1 MFGLVGTRSRITC
14 EAMVHKWIRGY
25 RQKKREEGIVV
36 NPVVGIDVAK
46 GESHAQI
53 FLDRNQLYGKG
64 FRFYHTATDL
74 AWLHEK
80 LQEVEK
86 ESGCRPAI
94 ILEATGHYHYP
105 LVEWAEENNYVLYIL
120 NPLLAQR
127 AKKTRLRKVKTD
139 KVDAIHLGE
148 LFYKEE
154 FSPYQKQAA
163 HWVHLRHLTR
173 QHEAMTDMYVQTKLQ
188 FRTVLDQVFPT
199 YEGVFGDLYSTVS
212 LEVLGMYSTPNAVKN
227 AGVDQ
232 LAACIEIKIVRSR
245 SQKWVREKELRIVA
259 AAEKSPFQKGLH
271 ESYTLSL
278 RMLITLLLQYQ
289 EHLSTLEKQIDALAE
304 ERKEYDLL
312 RSIPGIGN
320 KIAATIL
327 AEIGEIERFDHAKK
341 LVAFVGVDPSVTSS
355 GKFTAST
362 NRITK
367 RGSKRLRRALYQAVQ
382 CGIRRRRMCP
392 LKSSVNPRM
401 REYYDIK
408 KGEGKPH
415 KQIVIACVN
424 KLVRWIYSILTRSE
438 PYKTDFQ
445 LA

>member
-1 MFGLVGTRSRITC
+1 MI
-14 EAMVHKWIRGY
+14 M
-25 RQKKREEGIVV
+25 

-46 GESHAQI
+46 GESQAQI
-53 FLDRNQLYGKG
+53 FLDRNRLYGKG
-64 FRFYHTATDL
+64 FRFSHTPKDL
-74 AWLHEK
+74 ECLHER

-86 ESGCRPAI
+86 ESGRRPAI
-94 ILEATGHYHYP
+94 ILEATGHYHHP
-105 LVEWAEENNYVLYIL
+105 IVEWAQENHYVLYIL

-127 AKKTRLRKVKTD
+127 AKKTHLRKVKTD
-139 KVDAIHLGE
+139 EKDAIHLGE
-148 LFYKEE
+148 LYYKEE
-154 FSPYQKQAA
+154 FVPYQKQEE

-173 QHEAMTDMYVQTKLQ
+173 QHEAMTQMYVQTKLQ
-188 FRTVLDQVFPT
+188 FQAVLDQVFPT

-212 LEVLGMYSTPNAVKN
+212 LGTLETYSTPEAAKK
-227 AGVDQ
+227 AGVDKV
-232 LAACIEIKIVRSR
+232 AACIEMKILHARSP
-245 SQKWVREKELRIVA
+245 KWVRDKALRIMA

-271 ESYTLSL
+271 ESYVLSL

-312 RSIPGIGN
+312 RSIPGVGN

-355 GKFTAST
+355 GSFTASK

-367 RGSKRLRRALYQAVQ
+367 RGSTRLRRALYQAVQ
-382 CGIRRRRMCP
+382 CGIRKRKMCP
-392 LKSSVNPRM
+392 FKSSVNERM
-401 REYYDIK
+401 RKYYDLK

-415 KQIVIACVN
+415 KQVVIACVN
-424 KLVRWIYSILTRSE
+424 KLIRWIYCILTRSE
-438 PYKTDFQ
+438 PYKSDFQ
-445 LA
+445 SV

>member
-1 MFGLVGTRSRITC
+1 MI
-14 EAMVHKWIRGY
+14 M
-25 RQKKREEGIVV
+25 

-46 GESHAQI
+46 GESQAQI
-53 FLDRNQLYGKG
+53 FLDRNKLYRKV
-64 FRFYHTATDL
+64 FRFSHTTNDL
-74 AWLHEK
+74 EWLHEK

-105 LVEWAEENNYVLYIL
+105 IVEWAEEKKYVLYIL

-139 KVDAIHLGE
+139 KMDAIHLGE
-148 LFYKEE
+148 LYYKEE
-154 FSPYQKQAA
+154 FAPYQKQEA

-188 FRTVLDQVFPT
+188 FQAILHQVFPT

-212 LEVLGMYSTPNAVKN
+212 LETLATYSTPEEVKK
-227 AGVDQ
+227 AGVDK
-232 LAACIEIKIVRSR
+232 LAACIEMKIVRSR
-245 SQKWVREKELRIVA
+245 SQKWIREKAFCMMA

-271 ESYTLSL
+271 ESYVLSL
-278 RMLITLLLQYQ
+278 RMFITLLLQYQ

-312 RSIPGIGN
+312 RSIPGVGN

-327 AEIGEIERFDHAKK
+327 AEIGEIARFDHAKK

-382 CGIRRRRMCP
+382 CGVRKRKMCP
-392 LKSSVNPRM
+392 LKSSVNPRI
-401 REYYDIK
+401 REYYDLK

-415 KQIVIACVN
+415 KQVVIACVN
-424 KLVRWIYSILTRSE
+424 KLIRWIYCILTRSE

-445 LA
+445 SV